1 MTIEKEEILINQFE
15 QETHKSYHSLSI
27 PYLKWRQTQINEEL
41 HRMNAKFF
49 SASSILD
56 NIQSSLQKIFKRMSS
71 IEYRLKTLET
81 QEPTAK
87 RKKETDISDDHF
99 FRILGVVYKSMEK
112 RFGDFVSVS
121 ALTESIKQYIP
132 LPTEKIHSQLYELF
146 MNYKIDLQT
155 GKSTGGTPLVQDGK
169 EFVWFKFK

>member
-1 MTIEKEEILINQFE
+1 MTIEEE
-15 QETHKSYHSLSI
+15 ETQIKKFKDDTGKSYHSLSI
-27 PYLKWRQTQINEEL
+27 PYLKWRQTQINEQL

-56 NIQSSLQKIFKRMSS
+56 NIQSNMQKIFKRLSKM
-71 IEYRLKTLET
+71 EYRLKTLET
-81 QEPTAK
+81 QEPTTK
-87 RKKETDISDDHF
+87 RKKETDVSDDHF
-99 FRILGVVYKSMEK
+99 FRILGVVYNSMEK

-121 ALTESIKQYIP
+121 NLTESIKQYIP

-146 MNYKIDLQT
+146 MSYKIDLQT
-155 GKSTGGTPLVQDGK
+155 GKNMGGTPLIQDGK

>member
-1 MTIEKEEILINQFE
+1 MTIEEEKTLIKQFND
-15 QETHKSYHSLSI
+15 ETGKSYHSLSI

-41 HRMNAKFF
+41 HRMHAKFF

-56 NIQSSLQKIFKRMSS
+56 NIQTNMQRIFKRISNM
-71 IEYRLKTLET
+71 EFRLKTLET
-81 QEPTAK
+81 QEPKAK
-87 RKKETDISDDHF
+87 RKKESDISDDHF
-99 FRILGVVYKSMEK
+99 FRILGVVYNSMEK

-121 ALTESIKQYIP
+121 NLTESIKQYIP

-146 MNYKIDLQT
+146 MSYKIDLQT
-155 GKSTGGTPLVQDGK
+155 GKNTGGTPLIQDGK

>member
-1 MTIEKEEILINQFE
+1 MTIEEEKTLIKQFND
-15 QETHKSYHSLSI
+15 ETGKSYHSLSI

-41 HRMNAKFF
+41 HRMHAKFF

-56 NIQSSLQKIFKRMSS
+56 NIQTNMQRIFKRISKM
-71 IEYRLKTLET
+71 EFRLKTLET
-81 QEPTAK
+81 QEPKAK
-87 RKKETDISDDHF
+87 RKKESDISDDHF
-99 FRILGVVYKSMEK
+99 FRILGVVYNSMEK

-121 ALTESIKQYIP
+121 NLTESIKQYIP

-146 MNYKIDLQT
+146 MSYKIDLQT
-155 GKSTGGTPLVQDGK
+155 GKNTGGTPLIQDGK

>member
-1 MTIEKEEILINQFE
+1 MTIEEEKTLIKQFSD
-15 QETHKSYHSLSI
+15 ETGKSYHSLSI
-27 PYLKWRQTQINEEL
+27 PYLKWRQTQINEDV
-41 HRMNAKFF
+41 HRINAKFF

-56 NIQSSLQKIFKRMSS
+56 NIQKNMQKLFKKISTL
-71 IEYRLKTLET
+71 EFRLKTLES
-81 QEPTAK
+81 QELMP
-87 RKKETDISDDHF
+87 KKKKPTDISDDHF
-99 FRILGVVYKSMEK
+99 FRILGVVYNSMEK

-121 ALTESIKQYIP
+121 NLTESIKQYIP

-155 GKSTGGTPLVQDGK
+155 GKNMGGNPLIQDGK

>member
-1 MTIEKEEILINQFE
+1 MTIEEEETLINKFQ
-15 QETHKSYHSLSI
+15 QETRKSYHSLSI
-27 PYLKWRQTQINEEL
+27 PYLKWRQTQISEEL
-41 HRMNAKFF
+41 HRVNAKFF

-56 NIQSSLQKIFKRMSS
+56 NIQKNMQKIFKR
-71 IEYRLKTLET
+71 IANLEYRLKTLES
-81 QEPTAK
+81 QELTP
-87 RKKETDISDDHF
+87 KKKKPTDISDDHF
-99 FRILGVVYKSMEK
+99 FRILGVVYNSMEK

-121 ALTESIKQYIP
+121 KLTESIKQYIP

-155 GKSTGGTPLVQDGK
+155 GKNVGGTPLIQDGK